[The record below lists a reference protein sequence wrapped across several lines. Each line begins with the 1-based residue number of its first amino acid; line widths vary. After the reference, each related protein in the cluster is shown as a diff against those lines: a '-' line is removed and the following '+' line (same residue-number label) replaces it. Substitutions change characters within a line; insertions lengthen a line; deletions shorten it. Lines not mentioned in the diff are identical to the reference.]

1 MTNET
6 KTLIISLRESG
17 KSYGDIAT
25 ITGICESIV
34 KTICL
39 RYKKQN
45 EDKNKCKY
53 CSKKLKFIKGK
64 KKKIFC
70 SDNCRMLYWKENQ
83 KLIKRKPCFDVDFP
97 WERISKAYT
106 LKAKLNKH
114 IKKQNIRHGGSSH
127 YQFDS

>member
-17 KSYGDIAT
+17 KSYGEIVL
-25 ITGICESIV
+25 ITGVCESTV

-45 EDKNKCKY
+45 KDKNKCKY
-53 CSKKLKFIKGK
+53 CSKELKFIKGK

-70 SDNCRMLYWKENQ
+70 SDNCRMLYWKENR
-83 KLIKRKPCFDVDFP
+83 KLIKRKPCFDLECPICHCHFMAYKSQCSKYCS
-97 WERISKAYT
+97 WECYLTSR
-106 LKAKLNKH
+106 
-114 IKKQNIRHGGSSH
+114 KKVHAGE
-127 YQFDS
+127 